1 MNRIRRLRRHLACLP
16 RPAGPLAAIAAVA
29 PARSRWPDP
38 PFPPGWKLPPGW
50 DNYLLPPPGP
60 AKHPP
65 LPLGHVAG
73 PVYKASPRIA
83 AHTAADGGVRVWQII
98 LIAAATVLLAAALA
112 VLIHRQRAAR
122 RRGPGHDRGHT
133 GSSRCPPTGAGQG
146 AHPLGTRIPDA
157 HRLTVTPS
165 SPPASAQTVT
175 RAQKRGHDHDR

>member
-16 RPAGPLAAIAAVA
+16 RPVGPLAAFAAVA
-29 PARSRWPDP
+29 PARWRWPDP
-38 PFPPGWKLPPGW
+38 PFPPGWKLPSGW

-60 AKHPP
+60 AKHPR

-73 PVYKASPRIA
+73 PVYKISPRIPAHA
-83 AHTAADGGVRVWQII
+83 AVAVGVPVWQII
-98 LIAAATVLLAAALA
+98 LIAAAAVPLAAALA
-112 VLIHRQRAAR
+112 VLIHRLRAAR
-122 RRGPGHDRGHT
+122 RRGPGYDRGDT

-175 RAQKRGHDHDR
+175 GTETRPRP